1 MIQNTKEFEN
11 GLNIHLLSFN
21 LPEDIVKENEKIRV
35 SITSVPEGDK
45 QSFSIEK
52 KEINSFSYIFP
63 ITATNNTTKIILVF
77 RKQKYDDPDDHSYN
91 PIIASTSIHIN
102 EFQNIPQ
109 SQITAGMMNTDIK
122 NINIYY
128 PLQHQVKEM
137 RKRGQVVKN
146 HMSRQVLG
154 QVQVQLSFIAQYKN
168 IKKFCPVNDYFN
180 YSVKKNNNIPM
191 KKRNGNGSEF
201 EKLIRDDSF
210 CNPYLQ

>member
-1 MIQNTKEFEN
+1 MTQNTKEFEN

-35 SITSVPEGDK
+35 SITSIPEGNK

-77 RKQKYDDPDDHSYN
+77 RRQKYDDVDDHTYN

-109 SQITAGMMNTDIK
+109 SQIISGMMNTDIK

-137 RKRGQVVKN
+137 RKRGQEVKN
-146 HMSRQVLG
+146 HMSRKVLG
-154 QVQVQLSFIAQYKN
+154 QVQVQLSFLAQYKN
-168 IKKFCPVNDYFN
+168 VKVSPVNDYFN
-180 YSVKKNNNIPM
+180 YSVKNNKKIPM
-191 KKRNGNGSEF
+191 KKRNGKGSEF